1 MSEPTLSASGLTQTP
16 ETAETTNQAFLEAI
30 FGLCNPAAD
39 VRPLLCAKHGDP
51 DNKKAGWAPQPW
63 GETRPE
69 NPDLNWYVQP
79 STFAR
84 IDG

>member
-30 FGLCNPAAD
+30 FGRCNPAAD

-63 GETRPE
+63 VKPGP
-69 NPDLNWYVQP
+69 
-79 STFAR
+79 R
-84 IDG
+84 IRT